1 MAAMTIFERLDRGRP
16 PAETAIKQPSKEP
29 AQQMLD
35 WLQRWP
41 KPTVSSKEIYQ
52 YAPRSIRF
60 DRENAIKTAEI
71 LAKHGWLTA
80 IPTRQSNWR
89 QWQIIR
95 KGPIVHPTVAG

>member
-1 MAAMTIFERLDRGRP
+1 MNLFERLAKGRP
-16 PAETAIKQPSKEP
+16 APAEEKAKQPDH
-29 AQQMLD
+29 AQKMLD

-71 LAKHGWLTA
+71 LAKHGWLA
-80 IPTRQSNWR
+80 PLPTRR
-89 QWQIIR
+89 RDRRVWQITR
-95 KGPIVHPTVAG
+95 KLIVHPKVAG

>member
-1 MAAMTIFERLDRGRP
+1 VASIFNRLAHSR
-16 PAETAIKQPSKEP
+16 PAEAVTKPPHKDP

-71 LAKHGWLTA
+71 LAKHGWLA
-80 IPTRQSNWR
+80 PLQSRQRNWR
-89 QWQIIR
+89 QWQVVR